1 MPEGPSVTDVLPEIC
16 RVLRDLR
23 ELRGYSRRFV
33 VDQLRE
39 QGVLI
44 EPRTLASYESGARP
58 VSLARLFQ
66 LCAVYQ
72 VSPPAVLANAIQRA
86 NDEQPS

>member
-1 MPEGPSVTDVLPEIC
+1 MPEGHSVSDVLPEIC
-16 RVLRDLR
+16 RVLRELR

-39 QGVLI
+39 QGVSI

-58 VSLARLFQ
+58 VSIARLFH

-72 VSPPAVLANAIQRA
+72 VSAPFVLANAIQRA
-86 NDEQPS
+86 DAADGT